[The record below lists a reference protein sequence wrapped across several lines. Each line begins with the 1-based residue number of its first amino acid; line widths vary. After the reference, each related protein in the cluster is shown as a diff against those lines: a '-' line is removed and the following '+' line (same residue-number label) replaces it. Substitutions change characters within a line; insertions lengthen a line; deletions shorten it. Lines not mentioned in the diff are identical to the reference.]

1 MLLRQPATTLIVITP
16 ITPTEFDTVLSES
29 WYLIDIK
36 LNKLTFSDSARLSL
50 FYILNGGEKC
60 GFPLN
65 KSSPSTIWADMSI
78 YTVPTS
84 IPISTTALM
93 YIPLH
98 YVRTSPS
105 LPMQVIV
112 YIFRDWT
119 CVNIFKE
126 ERLKGKQ
133 MKLEYL
139 CKTLLITKRV

>member
-1 MLLRQPATTLIVITP
+1 MLLRQPATTSIVITP

-50 FYILNGGEKC
+50 FYILNGGEKF
-60 GFPLN
+60 GFLLN
-65 KSSPSTIWADMSI
+65 KSSPSTIWLI
-78 YTVPTS
+78 QYINLYNT
-84 IPISTTALM
+84 ISTTELM
-93 YIPLH
+93 YIPLHRYH